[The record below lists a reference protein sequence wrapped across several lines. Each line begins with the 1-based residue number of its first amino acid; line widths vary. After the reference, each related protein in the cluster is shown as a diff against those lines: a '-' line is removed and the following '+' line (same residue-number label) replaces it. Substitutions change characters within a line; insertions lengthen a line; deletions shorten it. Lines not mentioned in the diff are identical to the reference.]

1 MAPARRTIS
10 TAVARKTGSGK
21 SAALR
26 SLVLGALHHS
36 QFHAALGRA
45 LQHELVHEAA
55 DQEDPAAT
63 AFQQVFRCEA
73 VWQGRGVE
81 ARAFVTYANQ
91 DTATAVMFIQFRELD
106 MHALAA
112 VIAVA
117 MLHRVDHGLPDGYAH
132 RVK

>member
-26 SLVLGALHHS
+26 SLVLRSLHHS

-55 DQEDPAAT
+55 DQEDAPAT
-63 AFQQVFRCEA
+63 AFEQVLRREA
-73 VWQGRGVE
+73 VGQRRGVE
-81 ARAFVTYANQ
+81 AGALVTYANQ
-91 DTATAVMFIQFRELD
+91 DTAAAVVFIQFRELH

-112 VIAVA
+112 V
-117 MLHRVDHGLPDGYAH
+117 
-132 RVK
+132 